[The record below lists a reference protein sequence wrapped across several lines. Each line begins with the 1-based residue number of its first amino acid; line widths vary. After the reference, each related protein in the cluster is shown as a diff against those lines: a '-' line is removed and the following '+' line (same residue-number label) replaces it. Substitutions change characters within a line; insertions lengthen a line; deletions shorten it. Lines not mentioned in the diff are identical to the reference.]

1 LIRHA
6 FAAVALATL
15 FPAAA
20 FAAPEDVALRY
31 VREHRAQLGLDAGDV
46 AALQAPTVAEGGN
59 VTTVRFGQ
67 AVDGIP
73 AADSEV
79 RVNLAPDETVL
90 NVVGDPAGDLDA
102 NTTPTVTAG
111 QAVRAVQAATASFRA
126 TTVDKVAKGA
136 TRETT
141 YSDGTEAALA
151 LDDRR
156 LVWRVTY
163 RESST
168 EVWDAFVDA
177 RTGNVRRRV
186 NMVKSDT
193 PARVWENHPGAAS
206 GGTANTVDLELNGLP
221 AGALRLSGRYVHAFT
236 DLDDDD
242 AVGAGEEVTPGS
254 YTFQAF
260 PGGSCTAAKP
270 CSWSG
275 GAGGTWNTN
284 RQQNAVQAF
293 YLANRFR
300 TRLASDDRDLSPTDQ
315 DDALGRARLCRQRQV
330 EEIAGRLR
338 MSAREH

>member
-90 NVVGDPAGDLDA
+90 NAVGDPAHDLDA
-102 NTTPTVTAG
+102 NTTSTVTAG
-111 QAVRAVQAATASFRA
+111 EAVRAVQAATSSFRA
-126 TTVDKVAKGA
+126 TTVDKIAQGA

-141 YSDGTEAALA
+141 YTDGTAAELT
-151 LDDRR
+151 LDERR

-163 RESST
+163 REAST
-168 EVWDAFVDA
+168 KVWDAFVDA
-177 RTGNVRRRV
+177 RTGHVRRRV
-186 NMVKSDT
+186 NMVKSET
-193 PARVWENHPGAAS
+193 PAKVWENHPGAAA
-206 GGTANTVDLELNGLP
+206 GGTADTVDLELNGLP
-221 AGALRLSGRYVHAFT
+221 AGALRLSGRHVRAFT

-242 AVGAGEEVTPGS
+242 AAGPGEEVAPGS

-260 PGGSCTAAKP
+260 PSANCTVAKP

-275 GAGGTWNTN
+275 ADGTWNTN

-300 TRLASDDRDLSPTDQ
+300 ARLATYRPAT
-315 DDALGRARLCRQRQV
+315 GRRA
-330 EEIAGRLR
+330 
-338 MSAREH
+338 